1 MIKETIVIKSAYI
14 FLTILTMYLM
24 TGCSSLSLVNS
35 WKDPAGTTKPYRK
48 LLVVG
53 ISENVQRR
61 QTFEEVFASEVGKK
75 GAVGMASYTIIGVN
89 AKPSRALLEEAVN
102 KSGADGVITTRL
114 ASMKENRQGRTGFV
128 VTDRGFTNPAFSGDD
143 AFPVDVF
150 DFYGGSVSYATFEHK
165 TVDVTMSTSVTIET
179 NLFDARTGRLVW
191 SGTAVVKDPKGLI
204 TLSTE
209 LADRVVREMI
219 KDGLL

>member
-1 MIKETIVIKSAYI
+1 MKKGNTLKTLAC
-14 FLTILTMYLM
+14 ILQALLVMTVV

-35 WKDPAGTTKPYRK
+35 WKDPAATTGPYRK

-75 GAVGMASYTIIGVN
+75 GAAGIPSYTITGVN
-89 AKPSRALLEEAVN
+89 AKPSRALLEEAVK

-114 ASMKENRQGRTGFV
+114 ADIKENRQGRTGFV
-128 VTDRGFTNPAFSGDD
+128 VTDRGFTNPAFSDD
-143 AFPVDVF
+143 IFPNDLF

-165 TVDVTMSTSVTIET
+165 AVDVTMSTSLTVET

-191 SGTAVVKDPKGLI
+191 SGTAIVKDPKGLI

-209 LADRVVREMI
+209 LADTVVKAME
-219 KDGLL
+219 KDGLM